1 MKYNEESKSIYRKL
15 KIDTVTDIA
24 TPISSKD
31 ELFKQ
36 IAFFRFNEK
45 EKEITSLLYEHV
57 LDINMLMEIF

>member
-1 MKYNEESKSIYRKL
+1 MKKVKVLIENCRLIQLLILR
-15 KIDTVTDIA
+15 

-36 IAFFRFNEK
+36 IAFFRLNEK
-45 EKEITSLLYEHV
+45 EEEITSLLYKHV

>member
-1 MKYNEESKSIYRKL
+1 MKKVKVLIENCRLIQLLILR
-15 KIDTVTDIA
+15 

-45 EKEITSLLYEHV
+45 EEEITSLLYEHV

>member
-1 MKYNEESKSIYRKL
+1 MKKVKVLTENCRLIQLLILR
-15 KIDTVTDIA
+15 

-45 EKEITSLLYEHV
+45 EEEITSLLYEHV